1 MTTLIRFIAAVL
13 LVVVPFACASQQATD
28 AKQAQQQPPSQ
39 QEEFIPIDQLPPEEQ
54 LPAAPLL
61 VGAYAFVLLMLF
73 GYMFMVSRRL
83 GVIQQEVDRLD
94 KDLKRNSGRS

>member
-1 MTTLIRFIAAVL
+1 MTTLIRIIAVL
-13 LVVVPFACASQQATD
+13 FLVVIPIGCASQQVTEAR
-28 AKQAQQQPPSQ
+28 QPQQPPSQ

-73 GYMFMVSRRL
+73 GYMFIMSRRL
-83 GVIQQEVDRLD
+83 AVIQREVDRLD
-94 KDLKRNSGRS
+94 SDLKRTSRS